1 LAVPD
6 GSDYTAIKER
16 LRAAAERVLEK
27 YRDEFVRQT
36 RELRKTA
43 ASHSAEEVQIYVQL
57 RFSSGLVEAI
67 VRYPVPFQRAAE
79 VEERMSRELLDA
91 LRDSAAGPASLTAQ
105 PA

>member
-1 LAVPD
+1 
-6 GSDYTAIKER
+6 
-16 LRAAAERVLEK
+16 VLEK
-27 YRDEFVRQT
+27 YRDEFMRQT
-36 RELRKTA
+36 RELRRTA
-43 ASHSAEEVQIYVQL
+43 ASHSTEEVQIYVQL

-91 LRDSAAGPASLTAQ
+91 LRDGAADAASLTVQ

>member
-1 LAVPD
+1 
-6 GSDYTAIKER
+6 
-16 LRAAAERVLEK
+16 
-27 YRDEFVRQT
+27 
-36 RELRKTA
+36 
-43 ASHSAEEVQIYVQL
+43 VQL

-91 LRDSAAGPASLTAQ
+91 LRDNAGGPASLTAQ